1 MSEISKEFTLSPITV
16 LLPKEGELSSLA
28 LSLPLFKE
36 RLENIS
42 RILESSTEIEEQ
54 SKRSLL
60 LEKEM
65 LAITLKWMGI

>member
-1 MSEISKEFTLSPITV
+1 MAEISKEFTLSPITV
-16 LLPKEGELSSLA
+16 LLPKEGELLSLA
-28 LSLPLFKE
+28 ASLPLFKE
-36 RLENIS
+36 RLESINW
-42 RILESSTEIEEQ
+42 ILESPTELEEQ